1 MSYYFKKTV
10 KYKDKYKSL
19 QTPLS
24 EIVTYTYWGLPVW
37 FFPYSKSFISMVSQ
51 GQERGW
57 QRDVTEKFP
66 VLCL

>member
-24 EIVTYTYWGLPVW
+24 EIVTYTY
-37 FFPYSKSFISMVSQ
+37 
-51 GQERGW
+51 
-57 QRDVTEKFP
+57 
-66 VLCL
+66 